1 MTNILKSVA
10 TDQSMARRQSAAINR
25 ALDLLTADSLDAPD
39 LAKQIEVGRL
49 KLDQDTRVRHGN
61 RVTMS
66 KRYLAADMQEP
77 AIRKLH
83 VLRAG

>member
-1 MTNILKSVA
+1 VTNILKSVA